1 MIWKH
6 FIVAS
11 HNWETFGARRIAN
24 CLPIDCDA
32 NIFVTVEHCIQVW
45 QVVALVILQSNA
57 CKSCQC

>member
-11 HNWETFGARRIAN
+11 YKWETFWAGRVAN

-32 NIFVTVEHCIQVW
+32 NVVVTVEYRIQVW
-45 QVVALVILQSNA
+45 QVVALVVL
-57 CKSCQC
+57 